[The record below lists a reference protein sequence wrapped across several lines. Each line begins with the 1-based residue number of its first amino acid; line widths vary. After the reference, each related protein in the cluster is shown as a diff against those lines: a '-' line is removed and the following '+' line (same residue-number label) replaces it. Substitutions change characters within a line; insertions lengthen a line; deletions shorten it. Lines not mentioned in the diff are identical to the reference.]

1 MEIKFLGGA
10 SEVGR
15 SGILLKDRKNI
26 LLDYGLKVNDP
37 KLDYPLQAGPV
48 DVFILSHAHL
58 DHCGNAPALY
68 RGGLPR
74 AMGTE
79 PTLDISELLIEDS
92 IKINRINKTKGH
104 YAKKEAQLFSRSYSS
119 HQYNERVEYE
129 GYTITFHDAGHIP
142 GSSIV
147 KLEDG
152 KTGRNIVYTG
162 DFKLEPQT
170 LHGGAEIVK
179 ADTLITESTYGA
191 RDHPEREALVK
202 MFISA
207 VKEVIENN
215 GTALLPAF
223 AVGRSQELLAM
234 LHRSKLSGQTYI
246 DGMSKKA
253 TEISLSHRGYIKN
266 WNLLAEAVD
275 NAVQIED
282 RQDRADALREG
293 GNIIIT
299 TAGMLNGGPV
309 LDYITKLNSRSMIF
323 VTGYQAEGTNGRKLL
338 EEKPLDIDGKK
349 VAIRTPFAFY
359 DFSAHAGREDLHEYV
374 RRSEPERVICVHGD
388 MEASQAFKE
397 WLELEGFDAYAPK
410 VGESI
415 RMEL

>member
-26 LLDYGLKVNDP
+26 LMDYGLKVND
-37 KLDYPLQAGPV
+37 KLEYPMPAGRV
-48 DVFILSHAHL
+48 DAFILSHAHL

-68 RGGLPR
+68 HDGIP
-74 AMGTE
+74 AAFGTE
-79 PTLDISELLIEDS
+79 PTLDTSQLLIDDS
-92 IKINRINKTKGH
+92 IKINRQNKTKGH
-104 YAKKEAQLFSRSYSS
+104 YGKKEAQLFSRNYTS
-119 HQYNERVEYE
+119 HKYHERFEYD

-147 KLEDG
+147 KLENT
-152 KTGRNIVYTG
+152 KTNRNIVYTG
-162 DFKLEPQT
+162 DFKLEHQT
-170 LHGGAEIVK
+170 LHSGAEIVK

-191 RDHPEREALVK
+191 REHPDRESLAK
-202 MFISA
+202 MFISSI
-207 VKEVIENN
+207 KEVVDNN

-234 LHRSKLSGQTYI
+234 LHSNKLSGQTYM
-246 DGMSKKA
+246 DGMSRKA
-253 TEISLSHRGYIKN
+253 TDIALRHRDYIKN

-282 RQDRADALREG
+282 RQDRANALREG

-323 VTGYQAEGTNGRKLL
+323 ITGYQAEGTNGRKLL
-338 EEKPLDIDGKK
+338 DEKPLDIDGRKR
-349 VAIRTPFAFY
+349 AIRTPFAFY
-359 DFSAHAGREDLHEYV
+359 DFSAHAGQEDLHEYV
-374 RRSEPERVICVHGD
+374 KRSEPEKVICVHGD
-388 MEASQAFKE
+388 EDASQSFKE
-397 WLELEGFDAYAPK
+397 WLSSEGFDAYTPK

-415 RMEL
+415 NVDF